1 MEYLILATA
10 GVVGGIYGYPNP
22 DDPDSPQCPVCA
34 IAIGII
40 ASIIYYMVLKN
51 VLGEDNSV
59 FTLSVV
65 GFFGGAAGAAI
76 VGAGIN
82 MARGG
87 KKSA

>member
-1 MEYLILATA
+1 MEYLVLAVG

-22 DDPDSPQCPVCA
+22 EDDDSPRCPVCG

-40 ASIIYYMVLKN
+40 ASILYYMVLRDM
-51 VLGEDNSV
+51 LGEDRSF

-65 GFFGGAAGAAI
+65 GVLGGAAGAAL

-82 MARGG
+82 LARGG